1 MARPLLTVFGT
12 AGTAMGC
19 AAMATSLPAGFAGAV
34 GAVGISGSGA
44 FARAFGGAA
53 QPLFIVSAI
62 LLIVG
67 ALACSRVVALL
78 AAVGGLLLYLSM
90 FELGGGGDSMTTM
103 AMNHAHTAVRAEP
116 IRFYAGL
123 GALLLSITLQIGRR
137 RRRICR
143 PVLRLRRA
151 S

>member
-1 MARPLLTVFGT
+1 MRRPLLTVFGT
-12 AGTAMGC
+12 AGTAVGC

-53 QPLFIVSAI
+53 QPLFIVSAT

-67 ALACSRVVALL
+67 ALACSRVVVLL
-78 AAVGGLLLYLSM
+78 AALGSLLLYLSM
-90 FELGGGGDSMTTM
+90 FELGGGGSDSMTAM
-103 AMNHAHTAVRAEP
+103 AMNHGAARAEP
-116 IRFYAGL
+116 ITFYAGL

-137 RRRICR
+137 RRRMCR

-151 S
+151 N